1 MGTDRLKGAA
11 ASVDDPSTEAAAPFL
26 YPKNRKQTLRRYL
39 LRQFCKITGRH
50 GYQRIISVVNHKS
63 RCAAGGF
70 PDVFS
75 LDIVDLH
82 FIIGASL
89 GIPCCQGSGLF
100 KYPIGKLFPFCFYNY
115 MRARNPLCMEPP
127 VSAVCQFKGKLFILI
142 VVFAYIDM
150 EAVAGQIMERTAG
163 YFGRFSPA
171 RRFFTYPYSI
181 NSSLI

>member
-100 KYPIGKLFPFCFYNY
+100 KYPNREALSLLFLQLHESQES
-115 MRARNPLCMEPP
+115 PLHGTTSLRRLP
-127 VSAVCQFKGKLFILI
+127 V
-142 VVFAYIDM
+142 
-150 EAVAGQIMERTAG
+150 
-163 YFGRFSPA
+163 
-171 RRFFTYPYSI
+171 
-181 NSSLI
+181 